1 MIAHTVDRLSKTFV
15 LTVRVDILSTVAD
28 EMLKAMLKAFGETAD
43 WQNLRM
49 DLTGIKRIDSM
60 GLNLIVTVL
69 GEVRKR
75 GGKMTIEVKEGA
87 IYQAFLFTRLDR
99 QVELVL
105 R

>member
-1 MIAHTVDRLSKTFV
+1 
-15 LTVRVDILSTVAD
+15 
-28 EMLKAMLKAFGETAD
+28 
-43 WQNLRM
+43 M